1 MIRLL
6 ITRPQQDSESL
17 ASKLSKHDIECIIEP
32 MLTIVP
38 EASAK
43 EAIKP
48 HLDPAPQAI
57 VITSKHALEAFD
69 DLSIIADIP
78 LFASGARTAEF
89 AREQGMKNVTATG
102 EKVSELADYIA
113 TNLKPEKEPI
123 LYLSGADITTDLQDV
138 LHDYKIIRLITY
150 RADMTEAFSADVI
163 KEIGKEAL
171 TGVIFFTQRSTAA
184 FMNCIKQANL
194 EIHLKALRAY
204 CLSDAVA
211 ETLSPTL
218 FKSVAIAAHPTV
230 KSMVDLVVAKSK
242 PKAETPP
249 PPVIDIEVPLDKK
262 SEKAKAEK
270 AKAESALAA
279 SAAVKRGNGK
289 WFAALLVTQLATIG
303 YVATLPTHSLTQ
315 NGYSSSTPA
324 DSDEKLAA
332 LNDRLDKLET
342 QYQEDRDKWA
352 SATPSADASI
362 APAGVTADELDSIR
376 EQLNE
381 MTSRIAK
388 AETKAENHKITD
400 ARMKEMIELK
410 HQIDTLRQQ
419 IEHEQKDK
427 WRQIQLL
434 ASYDALNKALSEG
447 KSYTNP
453 LVALKI
459 AATDLPVMQEK
470 LAILV
475 LYQEKG
481 IPTMRQLQ
489 EQFKQSVERYLQQ
502 AEANQGGFWERI
514 KRNLSKLIVVRKV
527 GESHEGN
534 DELSRIARAEAALQ
548 KDQLT
553 AAIEEIGALS
563 EPALTNFAE
572 WSDAAK
578 SYLQAHEAATAL
590 YHEVMMTIGT
600 EKQ

>member
-17 ASKLSKHDIECIIEP
+17 AAKLSKHDIECLIEP

-38 EASAK
+38 ELSMRQ
-43 EAIKP
+43 EIKR
-48 HLDPAPQAI
+48 HLDPLPQAI

-69 DLSIIADIP
+69 DLSAIADIP

-113 TNLKPEKEPI
+113 TNLKPEKEHI

-138 LHDYKIIRLITY
+138 LHDYKIVRLVTY
-150 RADMTEAFSADVI
+150 RADMTEAFSPDVI
-163 KEIGKEAL
+163 KEIGKEAI

-194 EIHLKALRAY
+194 EIHLKSLRAY

-242 PKAETPP
+242 PKTETPP

-270 AKAESALAA
+270 ARAELQQAAFGSRGHGKWLGALAA
-279 SAAVKRGNGK
+279 V
-289 WFAALLVTQLATIG
+289 QLAVIG
-303 YVATLPTHSLTQ
+303 YVATLSDSVPVHSSVATSTEAQDALTAL
-315 NGYSSSTPA
+315 T
-324 DSDEKLAA
+324 ERLA
-332 LNDRLDKLET
+332 KLEA
-342 QYQEDRDKWA
+342 QYQEDREKWLG
-352 SATPSADASI
+352 TTIPSADTTA
-362 APAGVTADELDSIR
+362 APAGVSADELDSIR

-381 MTSRIAK
+381 LTSRIAK

-410 HQIDTLRQQ
+410 QQIEILRSH

-434 ASYDALNKALSEG
+434 ASYDTLSKALTEG
-447 KSYTNP
+447 KSYANP
-453 LVALKI
+453 LVAMKI
-459 AATDLPVMQEK
+459 AASDLPAMQEK
-470 LAILV
+470 LDIFV
-475 LYQEKG
+475 PYQDKG
-481 IPTMRQLQ
+481 VPTISQLR
-489 EQFKQSVERYLQQ
+489 EQFKLSVAQYMQQ
-502 AEANQGGFWERI
+502 TEASQGGFWERI
-514 KRNLSKLIVVRKV
+514 KRNIAKLVVIRKV
-527 GESHEGN
+527 GENHEGN
-534 DELSRIARAEAALQ
+534 DDQSRIARAEAALQ

-553 AAIEEIGALS
+553 AAIEEVD
-563 EPALTNFAE
+563 ALTEPVLSSFAE
-572 WSDAAK
+572 WSVAAK
-578 SYLQAHEAATAL
+578 AYLQVHDAATAL
-590 YHEVMMTIGT
+590 YHDVMKTIGT